1 MTIELEPERTISM
14 RTLLVEDEPNLRS
27 LLTSL
32 LVERKYQVDAFGSAE
47 PAWEAARQ
55 TTFDVAILDWV
66 LPKMNGLE
74 LCRQLRGLP
83 GYERTLIVVLTGR
96 SDLADLKEVLDA
108 GADDYWTKPMD
119 LAEFEARLTVTER
132 QVRNIAQRHRAEDA
146 LRESVERFELVAE
159 GTNDGI
165 YDGKVPSPDWM
176 EPDVP
181 FWYSTR
187 FKALLGFR
195 DDEFP
200 NRRGAWLERLH
211 PDDRPRVLAA
221 LDAHFRDRVPYNVD
235 YRLQT
240 KTGEYRWFSGRGRA
254 RWDSAGRPT
263 RFAGAV
269 RDITESKRIEEALR
283 GEQRLL
289 RQLLNVHERER
300 QLFAYEIH
308 DGLSQQVT
316 GSLMHLEASA
326 QAADPSSAWAR
337 QEFEHGVRLLR
348 EAVGEARRLL
358 SGLRPPILDESGV
371 VAGIEYL
378 VNEVRQFVGEV
389 TFSHNVH
396 FKRLAPPLESA
407 IFRIV
412 QEALNNVRLHARA
425 QSVRVSLVETDGQLR
440 LEIVDDGIG
449 FDPHRVG
456 DEHFGLQGIRERAR
470 LLDGTASIDSVP
482 ERGTR
487 VTVEFPLPQ
496 AVEEWSSGHE

>member
-1 MTIELEPERTISM
+1 M
-14 RTLLVEDEPNLRS
+14 RTLLVEDDANLRS

-47 PAWEAARQ
+47 TAWEVARQ
-55 TTFDVAILDWV
+55 TSFDVAILDWV
-66 LPKMNGLE
+66 LPKTSGLD
-74 LCRQLRGLP
+74 LCRQLRGLAA
-83 GYERTLIVVLTGR
+83 YERTLIVVLTGR
-96 SDLADLKEVLDA
+96 RDLADLKQVLDA

-119 LAEFEARLTVTER
+119 LSELEARLTVAER
-132 QVRNIAQRHRAEDA
+132 QVRNIAERLRAEDA
-146 LRESVERFELVAE
+146 LRESVDRFELVAQ

-176 EPDVP
+176 SPDVP

-200 NRRGAWLERLH
+200 NIRGAWIDRLH

-221 LDAHFRDRVPYNVD
+221 LDAHYRDRVPYDVE
-235 YRLQT
+235 YRLQA
-240 KTGEYRWFSGRGRA
+240 KSGEYRWFSGRGHA
-254 RWDSAGRPT
+254 MWDAAGSPT

-283 GEQRLL
+283 REQQLL

-326 QAADPSSAWAR
+326 QATDPSSAWAR

-371 VAGIEYL
+371 VAAIEYL
-378 VNEVRQFVGEV
+378 VNEVRQFVDEV
-389 TFSHNVH
+389 KFSHNVH

-412 QEALNNVRLHARA
+412 QEALNNARLHAHASR
-425 QSVRVSLVETDGQLR
+425 VLVSLVQNDGQLR
-440 LEIVDDGIG
+440 LEIADDGIG
-449 FDPHRVG
+449 FDPQRVG

-470 LLDGTASIDSVP
+470 LLDGRATIDSARR
-482 ERGTR
+482 RGTR
-487 VTVEFPLPQ
+487 ITIEFPLPQ
-496 AVEEWSSGHE
+496 AVEEWSSETG